1 MQKALCQSRKIA
13 ARAVSQPFLPGTDHD
28 LEPPLKQILLLGAG
42 FSVPPKFDTT
52 SDFPTPLT
60 AHKSFQIKRLG
71 AFDALN

>member
-1 MQKALCQSRKIA
+1 MMAYLHRKSR
-13 ARAVSQPFLPGTDHD
+13 ST
-28 LEPPLKQILLLGAG
+28 LEFIVGQFAQREQAG
-42 FSVPPKFDTT
+42 SNPAFNAWPTYHVLVPPKFDTT